1 MKPRPIRIH
10 NSPAQ
15 PTSRKPLMNKPIPSR
30 IQRSPHHHDHQ
41 VGSAPTGQAQP
52 QGLSPLSQLP
62 DRTRPFY
69 GEPMTEEFVKSF
81 LGNKAVADAYFHPKV
96 IAGVINASDS
106 ARPPVL
112 PNLPNLTTVI
122 PMAAAMRAATQAAA
136 MGLIKP
142 HERALVHLATIV
154 YPCGLFFCA
163 MVDQHASAV
172 GPQFHE
178 VALMRSMLL
187 EQPLKKLKGQH
198 LGMGNTLAAVLG
210 LAYSA
215 EDVDLEQVSRLATA
229 VHLANARITTLWAP
243 PEPAA
248 QRH

>member
-1 MKPRPIRIH
+1 
-10 NSPAQ
+10 
-15 PTSRKPLMNKPIPSR
+15 MNKPIPSR
-30 IQRSPHHHDHQ
+30 IHRTHRDNS
-41 VGSAPTGQAQP
+41 VASAQTDQGLP
-52 QGLSPLSQLP
+52 QGLPPLSQLP
-62 DRTRPFY
+62 DSMRPFY
-69 GEPMTEEFVKSF
+69 GEAITEEFVKNF
-81 LGNKAVADAYFHPKV
+81 LGNKAVVDAYYHPRA
-96 IAGVINASDS
+96 IAGVINASDPAS
-106 ARPPVL
+106 PSDL
-112 PNLPNLTTVI
+112 PTVI

-136 MGLIKP
+136 MELIKP

-163 MVDQHASAV
+163 HLDDPHALAV
-172 GPQFHE
+172 GPQFHQ

-187 EQPLKKLKGQH
+187 EQPLKKLKGRH
-198 LGMGNTLAAVLG
+198 TAMGNTLAAVLG